1 MTMIEIHNLY
11 KSFGKLHVL
20 KGADLTVK
28 DGEIL
33 TVIGKSGVGKSV
45 LIKSIIGLI
54 EPDAG
59 KILIDGVDI
68 TNFSERRFN
77 EQVRPFISFV
87 FQGGAF
93 WDSMTVGANI
103 DLALQIQKHLDEE
116 ERILRIEESLRLV
129 DLAGVQNLFPEELSG
144 GMLKRAAI
152 ARAIATRP
160 KYLLYDE
167 PTTGLDPILA
177 NVINDLIVRLNRELG
192 ITSLIISHDVA
203 GTERISDRV
212 SLLHDGKIVLTCETK
227 EMWYQ
232 DNAIFNEFINGK
244 VYSEG

>member
-1 MTMIEIHNLY
+1 MIEVFHIH
-11 KSFGKLHVL
+11 KSFGRMKVL
-20 KGADLTVK
+20 TGADLTLR

-59 KILIDGVDI
+59 RIIIDGIDV
-68 TNFSERRFN
+68 TNFSESRFN
-77 EQVRPFISFV
+77 EEVRPYISFV
-87 FQGGAF
+87 FQGGAL

-103 DLALQIQKHLDEE
+103 DLALKIQKGLDER
-116 ERILRIEESLRLV
+116 ERKRRIVESLQLV
-129 DLAGVQNLFPEELSG
+129 DLDGIENVYPEELSG
-144 GMLKRAAI
+144 GMLKRASI

-167 PTTGLDPILA
+167 PTTGLDPILS
-177 NVINDLIVRLNRELG
+177 NVINELIMKLNHELG
-192 ITSLIISHDVA
+192 ITALIISHDIPS
-203 GTERISDRV
+203 TEKISDRV
-212 SLLHDGKIVLTCETK
+212 ALLHDGKIELTCDTK

-232 DNAIFNEFINGK
+232 DNDVFNEFINGK
-244 VYSEG
+244 VVYNEG